1 MVLEFERVLV
11 AGTQQVASV
20 KHQRTRHDVANAL
33 SIQLPKIIPF
43 RGDQESI
50 RAFGCLR
57 TRAGDESWAFVL
69 RLGQRLRVVG
79 AYLCS
84 LRHEA
89 GIPSRVQRRATLT
102 RTKLSALQKDRSQ

>member
-1 MVLEFERVLV
+1 VKIP
-11 AGTQQVASV
+11 GIQQVASV

-33 SIQLPKIIPF
+33 PIQLPKIIPF

-50 RAFGCLR
+50 RAFGCFVR
-57 TRAGDESWAFVL
+57 TRAGGELWALVS

-79 AYLCS
+79 AYLCP

-89 GIPSRVQRRATLT
+89 SKQFDSG
-102 RTKLSALQKDRSQ
+102 